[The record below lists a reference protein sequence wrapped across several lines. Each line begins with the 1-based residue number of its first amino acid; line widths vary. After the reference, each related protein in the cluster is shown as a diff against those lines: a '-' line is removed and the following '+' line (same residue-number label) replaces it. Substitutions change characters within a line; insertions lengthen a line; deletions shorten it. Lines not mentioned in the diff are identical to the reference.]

1 MQKIRN
7 RLVNFRV
14 TEEEFEQLK
23 SASDRQGARCLSHF
37 VRDVMLSNPNFD
49 PESVVTKVVTLDRRI
64 TELETRF
71 PSNVVRSNDNDKE
84 VPPCV

>member
-14 TEEEFEQLK
+14 TEEEFELLK
-23 SASDRQGARCLSHF
+23 SACDRQGSRCMSDF
-37 VRDVMLSNPNFD
+37 VRNSMLSSPDLD

-64 TELETRF
+64 AALETRF
-71 PSNVVRSNDNDKE
+71 DSSKE
-84 VPPCV
+84 KEEPPCA